1 MLAPAFNTTKAF
13 GFSKPSPSASGTTA
27 ASRIAGCVISAL
39 STSNGETQM
48 PETLNMD
55 VDRNIR
61 HRLEA
66 AEVLLQSVRA
76 QGDVR
81 HA

>member
-1 MLAPAFNTTKAF
+1 
-13 GFSKPSPSASGTTA
+13 
-27 ASRIAGCVISAL
+27 
-39 STSNGETQM
+39 
-48 PETLNMD
+48 MD

-81 HA
+81 HAALLAIDRGAPGIYNITEPNEVVSSDKAREQLGWSADFRLPG